1 MFAPFLVH
9 FTVPPDT
16 TVILHCNI
24 NDSVPFLTV
33 TSSLAGDTL
42 TLIVRSV
49 RKIPVHV
56 GCYRYVLQEW
66 DIKSGNLTTNVN
78 C

>member
-9 FTVPPDT
+9 STVPPDT
-16 TVILHCNI
+16 TVTLHCNI

-33 TSSLAGDTL
+33 TSSLAGDTI

-49 RKIPVHV
+49 RKIPVHA
-56 GCYRYVLQEW
+56 GRYRYVPQE
-66 DIKSGNLTTNVN
+66 
-78 C
+78 